1 MFNWWLVFCWVLAL
15 IAFLSLVL
23 LSFAFRDASFLLFL
37 QFSFTAI
44 SLPLA
49 TYFLTKCYQVTKSE
63 KFEEEID
70 EEEFDLEGRFCINT
84 IQE

>member
-1 MFNWWLVFCWVLAL
+1 MFNWWLVFCWFLASV
-15 IAFLSLVL
+15 AFLSLIL

-49 TYFLTKCYQVTKSE
+49 TYFLTKHYQFVQTVQFK
-63 KFEEEID
+63 EEID
-70 EEEFDLEGRFCINT
+70 EKEFDLEGRFCINP
-84 IQE
+84 

>member
-1 MFNWWLVFCWVLAL
+1 MFNWWLVFCWGLVLV
-15 IAFLSLVL
+15 AFLSLVL

-49 TYFLTKCYQVTKSE
+49 AYFLTKHYHFAQTDR
-63 KFEEEID
+63 FEEEID
-70 EEEFDLEGRFCINT
+70 EKEFDLEGRFCINP
-84 IQE
+84 